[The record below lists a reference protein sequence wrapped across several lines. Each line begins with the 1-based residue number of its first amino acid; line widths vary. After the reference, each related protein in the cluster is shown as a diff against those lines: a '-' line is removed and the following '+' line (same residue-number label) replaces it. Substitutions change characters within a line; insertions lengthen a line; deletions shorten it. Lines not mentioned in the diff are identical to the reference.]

1 VNGWR
6 TRGVFGGHWTRTR
19 RSEGVEG
26 RTGIRDLGSAFARIG
41 AGRGLPMIVFAI
53 IWGAAIVALGW
64 NLGGVA
70 STTTN
75 LEETVERIDQ
85 IRHEIAEIRI
95 DLQAE
100 EAEELREELRLL
112 VDRARCLDPFG
123 EMLEVPECQ

>member
-1 VNGWR
+1 
-6 TRGVFGGHWTRTR
+6 
-19 RSEGVEG
+19 
-26 RTGIRDLGSAFARIG
+26 
-41 AGRGLPMIVFAI
+41 MIVFAI